1 MNNITVKEL
10 KEECKRRGYSGYSK
24 LLKKELFTLLY
35 GDSSE
40 KELFFQELLEKKVFV
55 KETCN
60 ICFEDLK
67 CKTTPCNHYYCIS
80 CYDKWFC
87 KNASCPVC
95 RQHVNTII
103 EPSFA
108 FRGWNCFLNT

>member
-40 KELFFQELLEKKVFV
+40 KDLLEKELLEKKVFV

-67 CKTTPCNHYYCIS
+67 CKTTPCNHYYCIAVMT
-80 CYDKWFC
+80 
-87 KNASCPVC
+87 NG
-95 RQHVNTII
+95 
-103 EPSFA
+103 FA
-108 FRGWNCFLNT
+108 KMHLVLYADNMSIQ